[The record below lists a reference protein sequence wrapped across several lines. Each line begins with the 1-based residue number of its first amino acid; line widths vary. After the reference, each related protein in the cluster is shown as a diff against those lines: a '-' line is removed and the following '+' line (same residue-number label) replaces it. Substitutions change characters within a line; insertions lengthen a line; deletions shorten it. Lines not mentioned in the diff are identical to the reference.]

1 MKVRIP
7 NQGGSQKDMMQRVQ
21 KLQEDMKATQAAL
34 EEKVYEVP
42 SAGGKITVSITG
54 AKEVRGIKIDPAL
67 IDPDDP
73 EMLEDMIA
81 AAMNEAISTADEDY
95 NNEMAK
101 LTGGLNIPGL
111 GF

>member
-7 NQGGSQKDMMQRVQ
+7 QQGGSQKDMMQKVQ
-21 KLQEDMKATQAAL
+21 QLQEDMKTTQAAL
-34 EEKVYEVP
+34 EEKEYKVETGAV
-42 SAGGKITVSITG
+42 KITITG
-54 AKEVRGIKIDPAL
+54 AKEVLKVSIDPEI
-67 IDPDDP
+67 IDPEDP

-81 AAMNEAISTADEDY
+81 AAVNQAIKTVEDDY
-95 NNEMAK
+95 NSEMGK

>member
-7 NQGGSQKDMMQRVQ
+7 QQGGNQKDMMQRVQ
-21 KLQEDMKATQAAL
+21 KLQSDMQTLQQEH
-34 EEKVYEVP
+34 EEKEYEVK
-42 SAGGKITVSITG
+42 SAGGKITVVISGSREI
-54 AKEVRGIKIDPAL
+54 RGIKIAPEL

-81 AAMNEAISTADEDY
+81 AAVNEAIKTADNDY
-95 NNEMAK
+95 NAEMEK

-111 GF
+111 GL